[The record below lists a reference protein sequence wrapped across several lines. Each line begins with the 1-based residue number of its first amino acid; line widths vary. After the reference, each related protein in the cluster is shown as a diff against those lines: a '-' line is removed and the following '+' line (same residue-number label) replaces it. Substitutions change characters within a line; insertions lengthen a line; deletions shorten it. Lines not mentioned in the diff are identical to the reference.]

1 MPDFAAKPWSR
12 LIEILAEQ
20 AGLIGQLFVILVIA
34 WVAIRLS
41 AASIHRVVR
50 ALVDRET
57 ATGATRE
64 LSAIE
69 AQKRIDTI
77 DALVTRIIR
86 LLIILIAG
94 ATMLESLRISV
105 APAIAGLGIIGVAL
119 GFGAQHLVRDYV
131 NGALILLEN
140 QFSRGDVV
148 QIAGVSGT
156 VEEFSLRRTMLRDL
170 DGRVHTVPNGAIVVA
185 SNMTRTWARLNLDV
199 MVTHETDL
207 EQVAAIVERVGREM
221 AADPEWE
228 KRILEPARVARVEA
242 VTDLGIT
249 LKVLATVLA
258 ADRWSGAG
266 ELRRRLLVAF
276 RAGGIQLP
284 VRKPAADA
292 AAIRLDSTPSSDPVA
307 PPPAPEG

>member
-12 LIEILAEQ
+12 LVEILAEQ
-20 AGLIGQLFVILVIA
+20 AGLIGQLLVILVVA
-34 WVAIRLS
+34 WLAIRLS

-50 ALVDRET
+50 ALVDREAAAGT
-57 ATGATRE
+57 ARE

-69 AQKRIDTI
+69 AQKRIETI
-77 DALVTRIIR
+77 DALVTRVVR

-94 ATMLESLRISV
+94 ATMLEALRISV

-119 GFGAQHLVRDYV
+119 GFGAQDLVRDYV

-140 QFSRGDVV
+140 QFSRGDVIQV
-148 QIAGVSGT
+148 AGVSGT
-156 VEEFSLRRTMLRDL
+156 VEDFSLRRTVLRDL

-199 MVTHETDL
+199 VVTHETDL

-221 AADPEWE
+221 AADPEWG
-228 KRILEPARVARVEA
+228 KRILEPARMARVEA

-249 LKVLATVLA
+249 LKVLGTVLA

-276 RAGGIQLP
+276 RAGGVQLA

-292 AAIRLDSTPSSDPVA
+292 AAIQLDASPDQAAA
-307 PPPAPEG
+307 PPPPGA